1 LKHVVL
7 TVHAELAA
15 TERRIDR
22 DWIERAARSPDW
34 RAEDA
39 ATPGAERRFIAI
51 PEREN
56 RVLRAVCV
64 ESDTEIRVITVF
76 LDRRARRPA

>member
-1 LKHVVL
+1 LKSVVL
-7 TVHAELAA
+7 SGHAKLVA
-15 TERRIDR
+15 TERQIDLN
-22 DWIERAARSPDW
+22 WIERAVRTPEW
-34 RAEDA
+34 RTADP
-39 ATPGAERRFIAI
+39 TWPGAERRFASV
-51 PEREN
+51 PERQN